1 MSVTSIVLH
10 FFFNL
15 SNAFDTVDHNIL
27 KQRIFYI
34 VLLEQA
40 VAWFSNYL
48 SGKSQCIKYDRLCP
62 DILSVRV
69 YPRVQCLVHFCPLF
83 IYIIWKIM
91 CQMLILIFI
100 RITLSYVVAVLTL
113 VQAIEKQQVAFNV
126 VQNSLIQLKLGL
138 YAKKTKLMFTN

>member
-10 FFFNL
+10 FFFYL

-27 KQRIFYI
+27 KRRIFYI

-40 VAWFSNYL
+40 VAWFSSYL
-48 SGKSQCIKYDRLCP
+48 SGKSRCIKYDRLCP

-83 IYIIWKIM
+83 ICIIWRIM

-100 RITLSYVVAVLTL
+100 RITLSYVVAVFF

-138 YAKKTKLMFTN
+138 YAKKTKLMFIS